1 MINDFS
7 VEELLENGKGEIKV
21 TLNGIEE
28 RLASVQDVK
37 IPYQANVT
45 TVSLIDVGDMDVVSG
60 YAKTGTM
67 TCLYNPSIFREL
79 AKILGDTGEVPI
91 CSMILSNEG
100 KGNIGT
106 QRLVFEGVRF
116 TQFDI
121 FQSKAG
127 KGTMQEN
134 VKFSYTRFR
143 VTNPFSRITH

>member
-1 MINDFS
+1 MIDNFS
-7 VEELLENGKGEIKV
+7 VEELLENGKGEIRVK
-21 TLNGIEE
+21 LGNAEE

-67 TCLYNPSIFREL
+67 TCIYNPSIFRQL
-79 AKILGDTGEVPI
+79 AKTLGDTGEVPI
-91 CSMILSNEG
+91 CSLILSNEG
-100 KGNIGT
+100 KGRVGSQQLI
-106 QRLVFEGVRF
+106 FEGVRF

-134 VKFSYTRFR
+134 VKFSYTRFQ
-143 VTNPFSRITH
+143 VASTFSRITH